1 MKELVKPN
9 SLENSYQ
16 EAKQFCESGYESSC
30 TINLCIGRR
39 ARDIDE
45 EEDILF

>member
-30 TINLCIGRR
+30 TGDGCYRER
-39 ARDIDE
+39 ARSIDE
-45 EEDILF
+45 TDDILF